1 MSDSPIGETS
11 TSPPDATMVEEK
23 EVQPKQE
30 EDKEEEE
37 EKEEEDDGNIIEP
50 ILDGRNI
57 TFQTRTLNQY
67 LLCSLCMGYFKDAHT
82 ISECLHTFCK
92 SCIIKFF
99 MENSDCPTC
108 GISLLPFPLQTVRV
122 DRSLQSIVDKI
133 FPDLIRKDL
142 EQEKNFYVSRGLP
155 VPEAILEEE
164 GKLKP
169 PTDTLEPTLAPKRL
183 KKGEGNKRIYNDE
196 VAFELSVDESSAES
210 ASLPKLDKP
219 FIRTSA
225 KITVFHLKKFLSK
238 KLNLKSTNEIEISY
252 KGEIL
257 GSEHSLE
264 YILKT
269 RGVDQS
275 SKGPSFIYRN
285 KKAELVI

>member
-1 MSDSPIGETS
+1 MSASPETS
-11 TSPPDATMVEEK
+11 TSPTETKVEEK
-23 EVQPKQE
+23 EEQPKQE
-30 EDKEEEE
+30 EEKEEE
-37 EKEEEDDGNIIEP
+37 EKEEEDDENIIEP

-108 GISLLPFPLQTVRV
+108 GISLLPFPLQTVRI
-122 DRSLQSIVDKI
+122 DRALQSIVDKI

-142 EQEKNFYVSRGLP
+142 ELEKNFYLSRGMP
-155 VPEAILEEE
+155 VPESLLEEE

-169 PTDTLEPTLAPKRL
+169 QTETQEPTPAPKRL

-210 ASLPKLDKP
+210 TNLPKLDKP

-269 RGVDQS
+269 RGVDPS
-275 SKGPSFIYRN
+275 SKGPTFVYRK
-285 KKAELVI
+285 KKAELGI

>member
-1 MSDSPIGETS
+1 MSASPEAA
-11 TSPPDATMVEEK
+11 TSPVEQK
-23 EVQPKQE
+23 EIKEEQKQE
-30 EDKEEEE
+30 EYKEEEE
-37 EKEEEDDGNIIEP
+37 EKEEEDEGNIIEP

-99 MENSDCPTC
+99 MENTDCPTC
-108 GISLLPFPLQTVRV
+108 GISLLPFPLQTIRV
-122 DRSLQSIVDKI
+122 DRTLQSIVDKI

-142 EQEKNFYVSRGLP
+142 ELEKNFYISRGMP
-155 VPEAILEEE
+155 VPEALLEEE

-169 PTDTLEPTLAPKRL
+169 PTEAPEPTPAPKRL

-210 ASLPKLDKP
+210 AGLPKLDKP

-225 KITVFHLKKFLSK
+225 KITVFHLKKFLCK
-238 KLNLKSTNEIEISY
+238 KLNLKSTNEIDILY
-252 KGEIL
+252 KSEVL

-269 RGVDQS
+269 RGVDPS
-275 SKGPSFIYRN
+275 SKGASFIYRK
-285 KKAELVI
+285 KKAELGI

>member
-1 MSDSPIGETS
+1 MSDSPETS
-11 TSPPDATMVEEK
+11 SSPPDSKVEEK
-23 EVQPKQE
+23 EEIPKQE
-30 EDKEEEE
+30 EDKEEDE
-37 EKEEEDDGNIIEP
+37 EKEGEEEDGGTIIEP

-57 TFQTRTLNQY
+57 TFQTRTMNQY

-92 SCIIKFF
+92 SCIFKFF
-99 MENSDCPTC
+99 MENTDCPTC

-122 DRSLQSIVDKI
+122 DRTLQSIVDKI

-142 EQEKNFYVSRGLP
+142 EQEKFFYVSRGMP
-155 VPEAILEEE
+155 VPESLLEEE

-169 PTDTLEPTLAPKRL
+169 PTEAPEPAPAPKRL

-196 VAFELSVDESSAES
+196 VAFELAVDESSAES
-210 ASLPKLDKP
+210 VGLPKLDKP

-269 RGVDQS
+269 RGVDPS
-275 SKGPSFIYRN
+275 SKGPTFVYRK
-285 KKAELVI
+285 KKAELGI